1 MYQSPLSKTARKRLD
16 ALRNSNDGF
25 EIAKIDLE
33 IRGPGEV
40 FGTRQTGELQF
51 QIADLSRDEA
61 MLPDVQETADL
72 LLTEYPETIQP
83 LIKRWIRQAA
93 VFIQA

>member
-1 MYQSPLSKTARKRLD
+1 MAQPITETEPVWVWNTL
-16 ALRNSNDGF
+16 GQ
-25 EIAKIDLE
+25 
-33 IRGPGEV
+33 GV

-83 LIKRWIRQAA
+83 LINRWIRQAA
-93 VFIQA
+93 AFIQA